1 MTIGFEQGIPV
12 SVGGMKLPPVQLVE
26 LLNEIGARNA
36 IGRIDLVENRFVGIK
51 SRGCYETP
59 GGTLI
64 VAAHREL
71 EALTLDRDLSHY
83 KQHVALRY
91 ADLVYNGLWFTPL
104 REAFDA
110 FVQKTQENVTG
121 TVTLSLYKGQP
132 EHHQPRLRL
141 VSIFDRPLVLH
152 HGRELRSEGRQ
163 GIHPDPR
170 AARSH
175 SRAAAAEAERG
186 CEVKMWSGRF
196 REPLDARFEE
206 WQRSFGFDWRLLP
219 QEIAASKAHASVL
232 AAAGILTLAESAEVR
247 DGLDAV
253 LKDCWDG
260 RSARLACIRFAC
272 RGRASFCRARIDGAH
287 WRAGSEAPHRPQP
300 Q

>member
-1 MTIGFEQGIPV
+1 MSHEGGELEDAGNAPFPTTWTMTRSPQEAPDREEQVTIGFEQGIPV
-12 SVGGMKLPPVQLVE
+12 SVGGMKMPPVQLVE

-91 ADLVYNGLWFTPL
+91 AELVYNGLWFTPL

-110 FVQKTQENVTG
+110 FVAEDAGERHRNGHALALQ
-121 TVTLSLYKGQP
+121 GQP
-132 EHHQPRLRL
+132 EHRQPRVCAVAL
-141 VSIFDRPLVLH
+141 FDRSLVLH

-163 GIHPDPR
+163 GIHPDPW
-170 AARSH
+170 AAGPH
-175 SRAAAAEAERG
+175 PCAPAAEAERG

-206 WQRSFGFDWRLLP
+206 WQRSFGFDWQLLP

-232 AAAGILTLAESAEVR
+232 AAAGILTAAECA
-247 DGLDAV
+247 A
-253 LKDCWDG
+253 
-260 RSARLACIRFAC
+260 
-272 RGRASFCRARIDGAH
+272 GA
-287 WRAGSEAPHRPQP
+287 
-300 Q
+300 